1 VDGVSRARL
10 ERFFHRRPPSSDA
23 RRPHAREARS
33 TANGA
38 RREDLYVV
46 REWAR
51 KGLRF
56 SLGSVLDGAPVDDLD
71 AIFCRNVMIY
81 FDRRRQER
89 LMSLLTRALAPG
101 GYLFLGHAE
110 TPVAAKGLRMVT
122 RGPGIAYQRWS

>member
-1 VDGVSRARL
+1 MA
-10 ERFFHRRPPSSDA
+10 SSSNHA
-23 RRPHAREARS
+23 AREDS
-33 TANGA
+33 
-38 RREDLYVV
+38 YVV
-46 REWAR
+46 RDWAR

-56 SLGSVLDGAPVDDLD
+56 VLGSVLDAAPLDDLD

-89 LMSLLTRALAPG
+89 LMSLLTRALTPG

-122 RGPGIAYQRWS
+122 HGHGIAYQRWP